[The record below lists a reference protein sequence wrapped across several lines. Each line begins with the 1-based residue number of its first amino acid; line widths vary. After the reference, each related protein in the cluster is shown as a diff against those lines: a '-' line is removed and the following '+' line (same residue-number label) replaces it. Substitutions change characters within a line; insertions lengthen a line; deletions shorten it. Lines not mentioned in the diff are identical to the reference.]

1 MRRDRFR
8 TRTGKSRGPIKID
21 HDPDANRKVIGSL
34 TPEDGKAYKAAVRL
48 GLIKQMAPAPAAE
61 PDRPARVYGYIRM
74 STVKQDMSP
83 EVQRKLI
90 CQHAAGHGLTVD
102 QFFTDKAV
110 SGGKPME
117 ERPAGRDLMARL
129 RRGDTIIAAKLD
141 RVFRSNIDFSINLD
155 RWLRQ
160 GVKCIFCDIGYLDM
174 QTMHGQLVL
183 TILAAVAQ
191 FERQIISTRTKEGIA
206 HLQRKGYRT
215 TRHTRLGFRWK
226 KVDTPEGR
234 KLIEV
239 PDDNERALM
248 KYIVQCRLNDP
259 PIEFTEIKRVFDE
272 KGIVVPRN
280 NKPWSYDRIRAAFKA
295 ELRLQ
300 VQEMP
305 RT

>member
-1 MRRDRFR
+1 MKRDPWR
-8 TRTGKSRGPIKID
+8 TRTGKSRGPVKIKHNPEENIERI
-21 HDPDANRKVIGSL
+21 NQL

-48 GLIKQMAPAPAAE
+48 GLIKEVAASTDAQ
-61 PDRPARVYGYIRM
+61 PDRQPKVYGYIRM
-74 STVKQDMSP
+74 STAKQDMSP
-83 EVQRKLI
+83 ETQKRLI
-90 CQHAAGHGLTVD
+90 CQHAQAHGLTVD

-110 SGGKPME
+110 SGGKPMDQ
-117 ERPAGRDLMARL
+117 RPAGRDLMVRV

-141 RVFRSNIDFSINLD
+141 RVFRSSIDFSVNLD

-160 GVKCIFCDIGYLDM
+160 GIKAIFCDIGYLDIN
-174 QTMHGQLVL
+174 TMHGQLVL

-191 FERQIISTRTKEGIA
+191 FERQIISTRTREGIA
-206 HLQRKGYRT
+206 SIKSKGYRT
-215 TRHTRLGFRWK
+215 TRHTRFGFKWK
-226 KVDTPEGR
+226 TIVTPDGKKRVE
-234 KLIEV
+234 IQDEE
-239 PDDNERALM
+239 ERRLM

-280 NKPWSYDRIRAAFKA
+280 GKPWSYDRIRMAFKA

-305 RT
+305 KT